1 MQTVIELVARRPCFL
16 IVVCCSTRN
25 DLDSL
30 CSPLPFVFC
39 SALSQT
45 HFLPRNLHALQCFP
59 NSLLFPPFPFPTCQY
74 SDLGEDERAFILK
87 KFRQD
92 ERSHM
97 IIVTDACLP
106 LLASGEFPLN
116 AHLLINYELPA
127 KKETYGRCLATSNYQ
142 DEIPILIRE
151 HREQYLRNCI
161 EISRYCADGIVIN
174 MVVGGEVV
182 TLKSIEESSTI
193 VMQEMPMQILDFM
206 KTILLLAFVN
216 G

>member
-1 MQTVIELVARRPCFL
+1 MVFLFHSFSFMNLKLFRLELWLSKTIERLIDWSQQTVIELVARRPCFL

-87 KFRQD
+87 KFRQVTSRWSTEWGWAISYD
-92 ERSHM
+92 NCNRRLPSSSCFWRISFERPSSH
-97 IIVTDACLP
+97 
-106 LLASGEFPLN
+106 
-116 AHLLINYELPA
+116 
-127 KKETYGRCLATSNYQ
+127 
-142 DEIPILIRE
+142 
-151 HREQYLRNCI
+151 
-161 EISRYCADGIVIN
+161 
-174 MVVGGEVV
+174 
-182 TLKSIEESSTI
+182 
-193 VMQEMPMQILDFM
+193 
-206 KTILLLAFVN
+206 
-216 G
+216 

>member
-1 MQTVIELVARRPCFL
+1 MQTVIELVDLVARRPCFL

-87 KFRQD
+87 KFRQ
-92 ERSHM
+92 
-97 IIVTDACLP
+97 VT
-106 LLASGEFPLN
+106 
-116 AHLLINYELPA
+116 
-127 KKETYGRCLATSNYQ
+127 
-142 DEIPILIRE
+142 
-151 HREQYLRNCI
+151 
-161 EISRYCADGIVIN
+161 SRW
-174 MVVGGEVV
+174 
-182 TLKSIEESSTI
+182 ST
-193 VMQEMPMQILDFM
+193 E
-206 KTILLLAFVN
+206 
-216 G
+216 